1 MNAGRWLIELAL
13 LAYPADFRAEY
24 REQILADL
32 DDERAAVWRTAVDI
46 AIAGLRM
53 RVDDVARDASFG
65 VRRLRRAPLLV
76 AVVVATFALGIG
88 ANVAVFSVLNAV
100 LLKPLPYPN
109 AARLVVV
116 GMNDRRGGGVGNAL
130 SIPDVGDLREST
142 TKFAAIAAEA
152 QDSATLTGSGKPH
165 AIGGMDVSW
174 NYFDVLGLR
183 PELGRFFVEADGHPG
198 AAHVVISDRLWRTR
212 LNADPNVIGKTIK
225 FDGVPIRIVGVAPDV
240 RVPAPDSGSLDR
252 DDFWTPLPNVVP
264 PNQRGARYLGG
275 LGLLAPGA
283 TLASAQAD
291 LALASKRL
299 TARYPRND
307 AGLTFIASS
316 TQTAFFGNV
325 APALWTVF
333 AAVIAILL
341 ITCANVAS
349 LLVTNASTRDREF
362 ALRASLGASTQRL
375 GRQMF
380 VETALLAVA
389 GGAIGTVL
397 AYVSLHFVTGNL
409 LRTLPRSDA
418 VQVDGLALLYAVGVV
433 LVVTMLAG
441 MWPVAMLRRERLT
454 EALNA
459 AGRSGDRSA
468 GSSLRASLVA
478 FEIAMALALVVLSG
492 LMLRSFYAL
501 THVDL
506 GIRTRGVLVSDV
518 IALPGS
524 RYAKQPARDAFASSL
539 LTRIRAIPGVADGA
553 LSLSYPLS
561 NVTITFTVGIVGK
574 TYPTGSE
581 PDAHLNAVTPNYFRI
596 LGMPLLRGRGL
607 TVGDSVVSQPVAVVN
622 QAFVQRYLSD
632 RNPIGVRLR
641 TPGWNGAPQSTR
653 AIVGVVGNER
663 QRLGRPAPPMYYVPM
678 TQLAPNMLG
687 AVVASDRLTPAAL
700 HAALDD
706 AVASTDPL
714 IEAPQIFSIDDLI
727 AMAAANVRS
736 SATLLGTLAFVALL
750 LALSG
755 VFGVVSFGVTQR
767 YREFGVRLAL
777 GASTRDLLT
786 DVLRRAILVAAFGI
800 VVGAAIAVAGARAIA
815 SQLNGVSPLDPLT
828 FAAVIALLLA
838 CACLAAL
845 IPAIRATRIDPATA
859 LRYE

>member
-1 MNAGRWLIELAL
+1 MNAARWLVELAL

-46 AIAGLRM
+46 TIAGLQM

-88 ANVAVFSVLNAV
+88 ANVAVFSVLDAV

-116 GMNDRRGGGVGNAL
+116 GISDRRGGVGSAL
-130 SIPDVGDLREST
+130 SIPDVGDLRENT
-142 TKFAAIAAEA
+142 TQFAAIAAES
-152 QDSATLTGSGKPH
+152 QDFATLTGSGKPH
-165 AIGGMDVSW
+165 AIDGMNVTW

-183 PELGRFFVEADGHPG
+183 PELGRFFVEADGRPG
-198 AAHVVISDRLWRTR
+198 VAHAVISDRLWRTR
-212 LNADPNVIGKTIK
+212 LNADPNIVGKSIK
-225 FDGVPIRIVGVAPDV
+225 FDGVPIRIVGVAPGV

-252 DDFWTPLPNVVP
+252 DDFWTPLPNIVA
-264 PNQRGARYLGG
+264 PNQRGARYLGA
-275 LGLLAPGA
+275 LGLLRPGA
-283 TLASAQAD
+283 ALASAQAD

-307 AGLTFIASS
+307 SGLTFVASS

-362 ALRASLGASTQRL
+362 ALRASVGASARRL
-375 GRQMF
+375 GRQLF
-380 VETALLAVA
+380 VETAILAVA

-409 LRTLPRSDA
+409 LKTLPRGDA
-418 VQVDGLALLYAVGVV
+418 VHVDGLALLYAVGVV
-433 LVVTMLAG
+433 LAVTMLAG
-441 MWPVAMLRRERLT
+441 MWPVAMLRRVRLAET
-454 EALNA
+454 LNA

-492 LMLRSFYAL
+492 LMLRSFYAF

-524 RYAKQPARDAFASSL
+524 RYAKQPTRAAFAAAL
-539 LTRIRAIPGVADGA
+539 LARLQTVPGVRNAA
-553 LSLSYPLS
+553 LSMSYPLS
-561 NVTITFTVGIVGK
+561 NVAITFTVGIVGK

-581 PDAHLNAVTPNYFRI
+581 PDAHLNAVTPKYFTI
-596 LGMPLLRGRGL
+596 LGVPLRRGRN
-607 TVGDSVVSQPVAVVN
+607 VSIGDTAGSQPVAIVN
-622 QAFVQRYLSD
+622 DAFVQRYLSD

-641 TPGWNGAPQSTR
+641 TPGWNGAPESTR
-653 AIVGVVGNER
+653 TIVGVVGNER
-663 QRLGRPAPPMYYVPM
+663 QRLGRPAPPMYYLPM
-678 TQLAPNMLG
+678 TQLAPNVLN

-700 HAALDD
+700 HDALDD
-706 AVASTDPL
+706 AVASIDPL
-714 IEAPQIFSIDDLI
+714 IEAPQVFSIDDLI
-727 AMAAANVRS
+727 AIAAANVRS

-777 GASTRDLLT
+777 GASTRDVLT
-786 DVLRRAILVAAFGI
+786 DVLRRAILVAGFGI
-800 VVGAAIAVAGARAIA
+800 LAGAAIAVAGAHAIA

-838 CACLAAL
+838 CASLAAL